1 MGASARPEPKVA
13 PEAGAKRLGRPPKV
27 TPEQIAQAALE
38 IGLEH
43 ATVRNV
49 AEHLGM
55 SVPGLY
61 YYVRTREELLA
72 MAAAHGLG
80 DLPLPADVGQ
90 PAVEWLLDY
99 ARFVYDALV
108 AQPELIGQI
117 LAGTYNTVRMTQHLE
132 GFFTVLVARGYSV
145 DEAYAANRHLTE
157 AIIGAAASTIGRDA
171 TVDAGHPLQDD
182 LRRAIKALGRD
193 TVPLVDALVRT
204 RGFPRTDPFDTVRL
218 VATAIDAAH
227 RTAARAARPH

>member
-1 MGASARPEPKVA
+1 MKSMRASTQPSS
-13 PEAGAKRLGRPPKV
+13 KRLGRPPKV
-27 TPEQIAQAALE
+27 TPELIAKAALE

-43 ATVRNV
+43 ATVRKV

-90 PAVEWLLDY
+90 PAIEWLLDY

-117 LAGTYNTVRMTQHLE
+117 LAGTYNTIRMTQHLE
-132 GFFTVLVARGYSV
+132 GFFAVLVTRGYTV

-157 AIIGAAASTIGRDA
+157 AIIGAAAATIGRDA
-171 TVDAGHPLQDD
+171 TIAAGHPLKSD
-182 LRRAIKALGRD
+182 LRRAVNALGRD
-193 TVPLVDALVRT
+193 MVPLVDALIRR
-204 RGFPRTDPFDTVRL
+204 RGFPRADPFDTVRL
-218 VATAIDAAH
+218 VAEAIDATH
-227 RTAARAARPH
+227 TTGSDPR